1 LYNVQYIVNNIF
13 LNHFLRD
20 IKKKSTLFVYK
31 IFCTHGRR
39 TFSLYGSI
47 YGFNGSTTQ
56 VYIGNTAKEVD
67 ISSSILTLTG
77 GTVGGQASCAGITGT
92 VGDGGRGPPTG
103 GAGLRAVQRD
113 GLVSEGQLGPP
124 AHTSAHPTARARG

>member
-1 LYNVQYIVNNIF
+1 MY
-13 LNHFLRD
+13 
-20 IKKKSTLFVYK
+20 
-31 IFCTHGRR
+31 
-39 TFSLYGSI
+39 SLYGST
-47 YGFNGSTTQ
+47 GLTALRHRST
-56 VYIGNTAKEVD
+56 VGNTAKVD
-67 ISSSILTLTG
+67 ISNILTLTG

-124 AHTSAHPTARARG
+124 AHTSAHPTARTRG